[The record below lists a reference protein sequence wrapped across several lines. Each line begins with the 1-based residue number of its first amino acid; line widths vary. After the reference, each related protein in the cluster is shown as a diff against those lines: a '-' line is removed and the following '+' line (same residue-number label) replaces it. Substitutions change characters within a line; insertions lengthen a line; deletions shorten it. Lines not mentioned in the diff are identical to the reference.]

1 MAPNLPSLSP
11 GETPFEAAEGHPR
24 VLILGGRGYL
34 GQAFGGIYPWADTP
48 NTDVADPVLVREAIQ
63 KYRPEVVINCAGRC
77 GSPNIDWCEDHKLE
91 TIRSNLLGPLVLLQ
105 ECARA
110 GAYLVH
116 LSSGCIYSGDNG
128 GQGFSEDDP
137 PNFAGSFYSR
147 SKTWADQALR
157 EFPALLLRL
166 RMPFDDSTSDRNLIM
181 KLRRYQRVLTAP
193 NSLTCLPDFLRAAQR
208 LIENRAVGIFNVANP
223 GLISP
228 YEVMELYQGIVDP
241 SHAFEPLE
249 AEKMGEVA
257 RAGRSNCALDT
268 TRLENEGIFLPL
280 VRDAVEEALRSLA
293 RKLAPAGRDVTPAH
307 VES

>member
-1 MAPNLPSLSP
+1 MTLNPPARSP
-11 GETPFEAAEGHPR
+11 GEAPLGGPGGRPR

-34 GQAFGGIYPWADTP
+34 GQAFGGLYPWADTP
-48 NTDVADPVLVREAIQ
+48 NTDIADPAQVREVLR
-63 KYRPEVVINCAGRC
+63 KYRPDVVINCAGRC

-105 ECARA
+105 ECAGA
-110 GAYLVH
+110 GVYLVH
-116 LSSGCIYSGDNG
+116 LSSGCIYSGENG

-166 RMPFDDSTSDRNLIM
+166 RMPFDDSVSDRNLIM
-181 KLRRYQRVLTAP
+181 KLRRYRRVLTAP

-208 LIENRAVGIFNVANP
+208 LIEKRAIGIFNVVNP

-228 YEVMELYQGIVDP
+228 FEVMKLYQAVVDP
-241 SHAFEPLE
+241 GHTFEPLE
-249 AEKMGEVA
+249 ADRMGEVT
-257 RAGRSNCALDT
+257 RAERSNCALDT
-268 TRLENEGIFLPL
+268 ARLENEGIFLPL
-280 VRDAVEEALRSLA
+280 VHNAVDDALRSLA
-293 RKLAPAGRDVTPAH
+293 PRLTSAAPGLTRRG
-307 VES
+307 SW